1 MHRIVCSD
9 EATIIRLCKKFCF
22 LIPIH
27 FSYNE
32 YLVHRSFSYLCD
44 WFEITLLCKLL
55 MNKQCKPHCLKEF
68 TLLIKS

>member
-1 MHRIVCSD
+1 M
-9 EATIIRLCKKFCF
+9 
-22 LIPIH
+22 PIH